1 VDENQEKAD
10 AISLKQFFDADKEV
24 KSIGGSNYLTQ
35 LLSEATG
42 AVDIRYYA
50 KVVIDLWQ
58 RRELVYSL
66 KQLEDKIANPSISFD
81 EIRRELDINLEK
93 LITDINGNEPKHIGA
108 LADEKMAD
116 ILNGGNKDL
125 IFTEFRETDKLL
137 GGLNLGALLII
148 GARVSMGKSSYAL
161 NLAEN
166 IARKQ
171 SALFISLEMTGK
183 ELASKF
189 MVKVASINPSRLR
202 YGNLNQDEM
211 QSLQKNSSQIQES
224 KLFIDDAP
232 KGITLKQLRPKL
244 KRLINKH
251 DIKVLIVDYLQLIKP
266 EGKKENR
273 TTDVSEIA
281 EGLKGIAKEFNI
293 VVVALAQLSRAVEQ
307 RDNKRPQLSD
317 LRESGSIEAA
327 ADAVMFI
334 YRAEYYLE
342 RLRPDEKFEPAEF
355 SKWLQK
361 MQEVKGKAEIII
373 AKNRNGVGAGTIQYS
388 FDGEFSK
395 FSELE

>member
-1 VDENQEKAD
+1 
-10 AISLKQFFDADKEV
+10 
-24 KSIGGSNYLTQ
+24 
-35 LLSEATG
+35 
-42 AVDIRYYA
+42 
-50 KVVIDLWQ
+50 
-58 RRELVYSL
+58 
-66 KQLEDKIANPSISFD
+66 
-81 EIRRELDINLEK
+81 
-93 LITDINGNEPKHIGA
+93 
-108 LADEKMAD
+108 
-116 ILNGGNKDL
+116 
-125 IFTEFRETDKLL
+125 
-137 GGLNLGALLII
+137 
-148 GARVSMGKSSYAL
+148 
-161 NLAEN
+161 
-166 IARKQ
+166 
-171 SALFISLEMTGK
+171 
-183 ELASKF
+183 
-189 MVKVASINPSRLR
+189 
-202 YGNLNQDEM
+202 M